1 MSATNYI
8 VKEIGALEGDEC
20 QFIKGIRKEIL
31 NAGQG
36 KITCNKTET
45 DIETDYQNQ
54 IRPTLIFTILN
65 KVNLFMKV
73 GNLDS
78 NNFNTTETSIYMTT
92 EDVDNEYL
100 EENVQNVY
108 FTSYGYTLLPSTT
121 TKRVIQMLFALL
133 NNGIFISFYNYDGTY
148 KIFSLLVLNNNE
160 YCIWTPQTTTSYLN
174 EDEISPFNTSSH
186 IILLKNFNETGWKN
200 VSAIDRL
207 NYVYNP
213 NNSLEFEILRTKS
226 FISSP
231 LNMLE
236 LTSELL
242 YDCSYCP
249 QSMTIYLIDNKEY
262 LALNHYTLIPLL
274 TANEQEGD
282 G

>member
-78 NNFNTTETSIYMTT
+78 SNFNSTETSIYMTT

-108 FTSYGYTLLPSTT
+108 FTSYGYTLPSTT

-236 LTSELL
+236 LASELL

>member
-8 VKEIGALEGDEC
+8 VKEIGTLMGNEC
-20 QFIKGIRKEIL
+20 QFMKEIRKEIL

-54 IRPTLIFTILN
+54 IRSTLIFTILN
-65 KVNLFMKV
+65 KVNLSMKV
-73 GNLDS
+73 GRLDN
-78 NNFNTTETSIYMTT
+78 NNFDSTENSIYMIAK
-92 EDVDNEYL
+92 DIDNEYL
-100 EENVQNVY
+100 GENVQNAS
-108 FTSYGYTLLPSTT
+108 FTSTYGLPTT
-121 TKRVIQMLFALL
+121 TRKRVIQIMFVLL
-133 NNGIFISFYNYDGTY
+133 NSGIFISFYDYDGTY
-148 KIFSLLVLNNNE
+148 KVFSLLVLKNDE
-160 YCIWTPQTTTSYLN
+160 YCIWTPQIASTLSENT
-174 EDEISPFNTSSH
+174 ISPFNTSSH

-213 NNSLEFEILRTKS
+213 NNSLEFEILRTKG

-231 LNMLE
+231 LNILE
-236 LTSELL
+236 LASELL

-262 LALNHYTLIPLL
+262 LALDHYTLVPLSA
-274 TANEQEGD
+274 ANESEGE